1 MTKEEL
7 IEALDRIPML
17 EKWIKAIKAE
27 VKEMLEDN
35 EDSLNGIYKLRGSGS
50 TTAYQDGSVAT
61 LQESGQLSPEEFQ
74 QVVKINEPKLA
85 KLWGEKFGV
94 TAREAKNQIR
104 RCLADHVVT
113 KPKSP
118 SIYKAK
124 K

>member
-85 KLWGEKFGV
+85 KLW
-94 TAREAKNQIR
+94 
-104 RCLADHVVT
+104 
-113 KPKSP
+113 
-118 SIYKAK
+118 
-124 K
+124 